1 MKVKYTAGP
10 RARLTE
16 AGRVE
21 RDEPVEVSEELGKQL
36 IKQDWVQVPSTPV
49 TKQTVPAKAAPKTKE

>member
-10 RARLTE
+10 RARLIE

-49 TKQTVPAKAAPKTKE
+49 KSTKPAAKAEDKE